1 MLSYTR
7 EGFSKHSVVHCISQ
21 NISLAK
27 YFAKYSKH
35 IFKNTTFNFVH
46 AEFMQSK
53 LRDEVVQNKMQAI
66 KGGLQVPTPWINH
79 LRRFELL

>member
-1 MLSYTR
+1 MLSYTQER
-7 EGFSKHSVVHCISQ
+7 SEHSVVYCILQ
-21 NISLAK
+21 NISCAK

-35 IFKNTTFNFVH
+35 IFTNTTFNLVH

>member
-35 IFKNTTFNFVH
+35 IFKNAIFNFVH
-46 AEFMQSK
+46 AEFMQFK
-53 LRDEVVQNKMQAI
+53 LRDEVVQNKIRVI
-66 KGGLQVPTPWINH
+66 KDRLQVPIP
-79 LRRFELL
+79 

>member
-1 MLSYTR
+1 MLSYTQGR
-7 EGFSKHSVVHCISQ
+7 SKHSVVYCILQ
-21 NISLAK
+21 NISHAK

-35 IFKNTTFNFVH
+35 IFTNTTFNLVH

-53 LRDEVVQNKMQAI
+53 LRDEVVQNEMHDI
-66 KGGLQVPTPWINH
+66 KGGLQVPIPWINH